1 MSSDGINFSNFLSS
15 RLRIFFKTNY
25 CLYTFSFSRSIL
37 NAVRPTRLYINGADI
52 LDAERLGDGKD
63 LSTIDEKKWVA
74 SDDDISSPS

>member
-1 MSSDGINFSNFLSS
+1 
-15 RLRIFFKTNY
+15 
-25 CLYTFSFSRSIL
+25 
-37 NAVRPTRLYINGADI
+37 